1 MLEVI
6 QHLDETVLRWIAS
19 NIRAEWLNPAAV
31 FYTTLGNGGLI
42 FIAISVVLLFF
53 CKTRKAGISSLMGM
67 LLGLIVTNLTVKPLV
82 GRLRPWVVM
91 EYFEVLVTSGDL
103 NSFPSGHT
111 CAAFAFAAALCA
123 VLPQRWAKAAALIAA
138 ALMGF
143 SRLYV
148 GVHFPTDVLAGAAI
162 GIACGV
168 LGAWVGNA
176 LLGWING
183 RRAAK

>member
-6 QHLDETVLRWIAS
+6 QNLDEMTLRWIAS
-19 NIRAEWLNPAAV
+19 NLRTDWLNPAAV

-53 CKTRKAGISSLMGM
+53 CKTRKAGVSSLAAM

-82 GRLRPWVVM
+82 ARLRPWVVM
-91 EYFEVLVTSGDL
+91 EHFTVLVTSGDM

-123 VLPQRWAKAAALIAA
+123 VLPQKWAKAAALIAA

-162 GIACGV
+162 GIVCGV
-168 LGAWVGNA
+168 LGAWIGNA
-176 LLGWING
+176 LFSCLNG

>member
-42 FIAISVVLLFF
+42 FITISVVLLFF

-67 LLGLIVTNLTVKPLV
+67 LLGLIVTNLTVKPLAA
-82 GRLRPWVVM
+82 RLRPWVVM
-91 EYFEVLVTSGDL
+91 EHFEVLVPSGDL

-123 VLPQRWAKAAALIAA
+123 VLPQRWAKAAALLAA

-148 GVHFPTDVLAGAAI
+148 GVHFPMDVLAGAAI
-162 GIACGV
+162 GIVCGV
-168 LGAWVGNA
+168 LGAWIGNA
-176 LLGWING
+176 LLSWISG